1 MDITKESEAIPMEGK
16 KGRKYD
22 REKWGWKD
30 ESEIPENVKE
40 YCHYSNL
47 PSPSAYEDKHPY
59 YDSKKKIKA
68 DEISL
73 KVILGC
79 VVGVIILVII
89 NLFI

>member
-1 MDITKESEAIPMEGK
+1 MENK

-30 ESEIPENVKE
+30 KSDIVDHN
-40 YCHYSNL
+40 CHYSGL
-47 PSPSAYEDKHPY
+47 PSPSAYEGQDNQY
-59 YDSKKKIKA
+59 YNSKRKLKQ
-68 DEISL
+68 DEFSS

-79 VVGVIILVII
+79 IIGVIILVII

>member
-1 MDITKESEAIPMEGK
+1 MENK

-30 ESEIPENVKE
+30 ENDIVDHN
-40 YCHYSNL
+40 CHYSGL
-47 PSPSAYEDKHPY
+47 PSPSAYEDQDNQY
-59 YDSKKKIKA
+59 YNSKRKLKQEDFA
-68 DEISL
+68 S

-79 VVGVIILVII
+79 IIVAIILVII

>member
-1 MDITKESEAIPMEGK
+1 MESK

-30 ESEIPENVKE
+30 KSDIVDYN
-40 YCHYSNL
+40 CHYPGL
-47 PSPSAYEDKHPY
+47 PSPSAYEGQDNQY
-59 YDSKKKIKA
+59 YNSKRKLKQ
-68 DEISL
+68 DEFSS

-79 VVGVIILVII
+79 IIGVIILVII